1 MRRSPRLTPDLPSRQ
16 GQPRRAARIRVLVAD
31 DHSLFREGLRV
42 LLPQW
47 ADVEIVGEAADGQA
61 ALELARRLHPDV
73 VLLDDDM
80 PKLSGLDIL
89 SALRESAPEIRIIVL
104 TGLRDAQRAMVLL
117 GAGVDGYLPKIV
129 SYRALGDALRAVS
142 RGDRVFQLPGAG
154 EDDVPRPDAHHLTPR
169 ELDVLRLVAEGR
181 RTNAIAEQLGI
192 SERTVRYHLSGLF
205 TKLDVGSRTELVYA
219 ARQHGWV
226 R

>member
-1 MRRSPRLTPDLPSRQ
+1 MRSSRLLIPDHPARQAPSGRV
-16 GQPRRAARIRVLVAD
+16 GRLRVLVAD
-31 DHSLFREGLRV
+31 DHALFREGLRV

-47 ADVEIVGEAADGQA
+47 VDVEIVGEAADGEQ
-61 ALELARRLHPDV
+61 ALEIARRLRPDV

-89 SALRESAPEIRIIVL
+89 SSLRESAPEVRIIVL
-104 TGLRDAQRAMVLL
+104 TGLRDVQRAMVLL
-117 GAGVDGYLPKIV
+117 EAGVDGYLPKVV
-129 SYRALGDALRAVS
+129 SYRALGDALRAVA

-154 EDDVPRPDAHHLTPR
+154 EDEVPRPDAHHLTPR

-181 RTNAIAEQLGI
+181 RSNAIAVQLGI
-192 SERTVRYHLSGLF
+192 SERTVRYHLTSLF

-219 ARQHGWV
+219 ARQLGWV

>member
-1 MRRSPRLTPDLPSRQ
+1 MRSFRLLAPDHPARQ
-16 GQPRRAARIRVLVAD
+16 APAARGGRLRVLIAD
-31 DHSLFREGLRV
+31 DHALFREGLRV

-47 ADVEIVGEAADGQA
+47 VDVEIVGEAADGEQ
-61 ALELARRLHPDV
+61 ALEIALRLRPDV
-73 VLLDDDM
+73 LLLDDDM
-80 PKLSGLDIL
+80 PKLNGLDIL

-104 TGLRDAQRAMVLL
+104 TGLRDNHRAMVLF
-117 GAGVDGYLPKIV
+117 GAGAAGYLPKIV
-129 SYRALGDALRAVS
+129 SYRALGDALRAVA

-154 EDDVPRPDAHHLTPR
+154 EDEVPRPDAHHLTPR

-181 RTNAIAEQLGI
+181 RTNAIADQLGI
-192 SERTVRYHLSGLF
+192 SERTVRYHLTSLF
-205 TKLDVGSRTELVYA
+205 TKLDVRSRTELVYA

>member
-1 MRRSPRLTPDLPSRQ
+1 MTQAQARP
-16 GQPRRAARIRVLVAD
+16 AARVRVLVAD

-47 ADVEIVGEAADGQA
+47 AEVDIVAEAGDGQA
-61 ALELARRLHPDV
+61 ALELARRLRPDV

-89 SALRESAPEIRIIVL
+89 SALRQEAPEIRIVVL
-104 TGLRDAQRAMVLL
+104 TGVRDAHRAMVLL
-117 GAGVDGYLPKIV
+117 EAGVDGYLPKVV
-129 SYRALGDALRAVS
+129 SYRALGDALRAVT

-154 EDDVPRPDAHHLTPR
+154 EDEVPRPDAHHLTPR
-169 ELDVLRLVAEGR
+169 EQEVLRLVAEGWR
-181 RTNAIAEQLGI
+181 SNAIAQELSI

-205 TKLDVGSRTELVYA
+205 TKFDVGSRTELVHA